1 LDKLTFFQ
9 LIPIVIYL
17 GATADLV
24 LAQVFD
30 RRQFRNS
37 GVFLSALGAVLHGL
51 ALFQS
56 IDTPAGLDANFFNV
70 LSLAALLIM
79 GTLVLTALAWSRA
92 AEACV
97 IAAPGAALC
106 LALQALVPVD
116 ALILGDLSET
126 ARLHIVSSLL
136 AYSLLSIAA
145 INAIMLAAQ
154 DYALRHPRLIHRLE
168 FLPPLAVIET
178 IMFRLILAGW
188 LLLTLSLASGMA
200 FVDNLF
206 AQHLVH
212 KTGLSVL
219 SWVLFGLLLLG
230 RWRLGWRGR
239 RAVRWTLIAMTVLA
253 LSYFGS
259 KLVLELVLD
268 RSWQTAAE
276 VSSLIR

>member
-1 LDKLTFFQ
+1 MDKLTFFQ